1 MAKLL
6 PNVPAHDGSKFNWTG
21 RHGCAD
27 MSDFRCPLAGRL
39 YADACD
45 VGFVVTSG
53 RTGRKVVFTQTAG
66 PGEDSDGEVGSYD
79 FTSAEGFR
87 VTVFND

>member
-6 PNVPAHDGSKFNWTG
+6 PNVPAFDGSKFNWTD

-27 MSDFRCPLAGRL
+27 VSDFRGPLVGRL

-45 VGFVVTSG
+45 VGFVVISS
-53 RTGRKVVFTQTAG
+53 RTGRKVVFTQTGG
-66 PGEDSDGEVGSYD
+66 PGEDTDGEVGSLE
-79 FTSAEGFR
+79 FSSPEGFR